1 MSVETESA
9 SAEVDCDIDPGAS
22 DELSSCSGSAS
33 TSTLTLTNTNGELDA
48 YFLVEYSINGG
59 TSYLEK
65 VGNQIVSANGS
76 ATLTQSVSEGFTI
89 KWRYKSSSSSGSF
102 SGGYTALDES
112 STVSCTTTTTTLP
125 ENLFIFEPLISTNRV
140 CDEDGGAMFGITVDN
155 TRSNVDAEVIQRVWV
170 DKFTVFE
177 KQETIPAGQFIQFSS
192 FEISEDK
199 FFTVEFEVTNVKNNN
214 KQTMVKNKTSDWL
227 DNGISPTD

>member
-1 MSVETESA
+1 MGACSGTSKTSTLSIRNDESVTAYYKVDYRINSGDWVEVKGASDDLAVSAGATDTSLSQSVSDGSTITWRVTDSFTDGNYTNMSVETESA

-22 DELSSCSGSAS
+22 DELASCSGSAS
-33 TSTLTLTNTNGELDA
+33 TSTLTLTNTNGELIA

-112 STVSCTTTTTTLP
+112 STVSCTTTTTVSYTHLTKP
-125 ENLFIFEPLISTNRV
+125 
-140 CDEDGGAMFGITVDN
+140 
-155 TRSNVDAEVIQRVWV
+155 
-170 DKFTVFE
+170 
-177 KQETIPAGQFIQFSS
+177 TILR
-192 FEISEDK
+192 E
-199 FFTVEFEVTNVKNNN
+199 
-214 KQTMVKNKTSDWL
+214 
-227 DNGISPTD
+227 

>member
-22 DELSSCSGSAS
+22 DESSCSGSAS

-89 KWRYKSSSSSGSF
+89 S
-102 SGGYTALDES
+102 
-112 STVSCTTTTTTLP
+112 
-125 ENLFIFEPLISTNRV
+125 
-140 CDEDGGAMFGITVDN
+140 
-155 TRSNVDAEVIQRVWV
+155 
-170 DKFTVFE
+170 
-177 KQETIPAGQFIQFSS
+177 
-192 FEISEDK
+192 
-199 FFTVEFEVTNVKNNN
+199 NNN
-214 KQTMVKNKTSDWL
+214 Y
-227 DNGISPTD
+227 NGAINLHLQAVLLVEAIQH